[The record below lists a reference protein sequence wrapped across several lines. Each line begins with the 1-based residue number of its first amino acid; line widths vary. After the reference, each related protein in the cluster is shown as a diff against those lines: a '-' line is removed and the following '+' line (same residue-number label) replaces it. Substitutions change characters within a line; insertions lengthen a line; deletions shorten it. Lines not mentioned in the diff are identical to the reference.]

1 VSASGVDLGAR
12 SVASGRRA
20 ARRRRENGVRAAL
33 LVCSA
38 VSILTTVGIVLAL
51 FEGTAEFFA
60 EVSPIDFFTGT
71 TWSTS
76 AGAYGILPLAS
87 NTVEI
92 AVLAALVGLPVGLAC
107 AIYISE
113 YASERLRKVLKPTL
127 ELLAGVPT
135 VVFGYFALTW
145 VTPQLKDIV
154 PSLQIFNALSAAIV
168 VGVMIIPLVA
178 SLSEDAMRAVPRG
191 LREGA
196 YGLGAS
202 RFHVAT
208 RVVVPAAL
216 SGIAASFV
224 LAVSRAVGET
234 MIIVIAA
241 GANPQLAWHPL
252 EQIQTLASYIAQVSQ
267 GDVATGT
274 IKYKSIFAAG
284 TALFIMTLLMNMLA
298 IRLVRR
304 FRQEYS

>member
-1 VSASGVDLGAR
+1 M
-12 SVASGRRA
+12 
-20 ARRRRENGVRAAL
+20 L

-51 FEGTAEFFA
+51 FEGTAEFFL
-60 EVSPIDFFTGT
+60 EVSPVDFFTGT
-71 TWSTS
+71 TWSTG
-76 AGAYGILPLAS
+76 AGEYGILPLAS
-87 NTVEI
+87 NTIEI

-202 RFHVAT
+202 KFHVAT

-224 LAVSRAVGET
+224 LAISRAVGET

-241 GANPQLAWHPL
+241 GASPQLAWQPL

>member
-1 VSASGVDLGAR
+1 
-12 SVASGRRA
+12 
-20 ARRRRENGVRAAL
+20 
-33 LVCSA
+33 
-38 VSILTTVGIVLAL
+38 
-51 FEGTAEFFA
+51 
-60 EVSPIDFFTGT
+60 
-71 TWSTS
+71 
-76 AGAYGILPLAS
+76 
-87 NTVEI
+87 
-92 AVLAALVGLPVGLAC
+92 VGLPVGLAC